1 MSKYDVKFST
11 VPLLVP
17 ATAVSWKRIS
27 DYEIVESPSNP
38 PRVTWH
44 NVSRDSSGRYIL
56 DEDKGDV
63 LILDPSRPRDV
74 EDDISEW

>member
-1 MSKYDVKFST
+1 MTENNVDFST

-27 DYEIVESPSNP
+27 DFEIVEPPANP

-44 NVSRDSSGRYIL
+44 SVSRDSSGRYIL
-56 DEDKGDV
+56 DEDKKDTWV
-63 LILDPSRPRDV
+63 LDPNRPKDV
-74 EDDISEW
+74 EDDVSDW